1 MSQSEEIK
9 NKLDIVDV
17 LRDYIQL
24 KPAGANFRAL
34 CPFHGE
40 KTPSFMV
47 SPEKQIF
54 HCFGC
59 GKGGD
64 VFSFVMDME
73 GLDFS
78 GVLRLLAP
86 KAGVVLKRQDFV
98 KSSQRSRLLDLLDL
112 ASRYYHKSLLDTSG
126 GKKML
131 EYLKDRNLSDD
142 TIAEWQIGYSQ
153 NSWDDLINFLK
164 NKKYRED
171 EISKVGLSHKKEG
184 KSHYYNRFRNRIM
197 FPIKDING
205 NTVAFTAR
213 VNPQIEEQ
221 EKMGKYINSPETE
234 LYNKSKILFGLD
246 KAKMEIKKQDLAIV
260 VEGQMDVIACH
271 QAGFTNVVASS
282 GTALTNDQLKIL
294 KRYSNNIALSFDMDK
309 AGQMAA
315 DRGINEA
322 LGLEMNI
329 RVIVLPEGKDPA
341 DLIAKS
347 SQSFR
352 DAVEQSV
359 VFMEYC
365 FDKVLE
371 EHDVNEVVGKKHAA
385 KKIMDLIS
393 KIVNKIEQDHWMK
406 QASEKLNVSEN
417 VFRES
422 LTSLKSL
429 AADKEKK
436 NVTPATP
443 VKAVLSR
450 EEKLAKSVLAL
461 LLKFPQLIPYAIS
474 NLEVKEVSGDKNVEF
489 YNQLIIYYNKDN
501 SLDYSQFSNWLKESS
516 REVFSLLSELTLLGE
531 KDFYNLES
539 SQAQKELINLIS
551 LAKSLFR
558 QSRKKDIEKEIAV
571 LEKAGK
577 RDEVTKLLEE
587 LQRLSAQN

>member
-34 CPFHGE
+34 CPFHNE

-73 GLDFS
+73 GLDFA

-86 KAGVVLKRQDFV
+86 KAGVVLKKQDFV

-131 EYLKDRNLSDD
+131 GYLKDRNLSDD

-352 DAVEQSV
+352 EAVEQSV

-365 FDKVLE
+365 FDKILE
-371 EHDVNEVVGKKHAA
+371 EYDVNEVVGKKHAA

-422 LTSLKSL
+422 LTSLKLL
-429 AADKEKK
+429 AADRKKK
-436 NVTPATP
+436 NVTPTMP
-443 VKAVLSR
+443 IKAVLSR

-461 LLKFPQLIPYAIS
+461 LLKFPQLIPYAVS
-474 NLEVKEVSGDKNVEF
+474 NLEVQEVSGDKNVEF

-587 LQRLSAQN
+587 LQRLSAQI